1 MGGVLNSRTKSVKR
15 GTRSSAFLTCT
26 RRNAECG
33 GPVAPFRKRPL
44 VVDNVSLFSVF
55 LMNSPV
61 LSSPRDETKEKRVVT
76 MIV

>member
-55 LMNSPV
+55 FYELSCSL
-61 LSSPRDETKEKRVVT
+61 LSSG
-76 MIV
+76 